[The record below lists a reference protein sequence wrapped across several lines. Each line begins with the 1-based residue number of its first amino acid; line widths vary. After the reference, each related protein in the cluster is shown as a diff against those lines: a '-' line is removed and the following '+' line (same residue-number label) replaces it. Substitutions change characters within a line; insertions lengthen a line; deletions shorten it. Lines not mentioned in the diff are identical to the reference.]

1 MERSQKR
8 HAYYPVRCP
17 GCGDVVNLLV
27 GNSVTVTVQVHNVP
41 ACNGTFYYRCW
52 IERGLPLPRV
62 EFLAPAN
69 AMEVMLQPHGGPRP
83 PAPDDPTSAPS
94 PSPRFDLP
102 TDTASPG
109 ASSRRASAASKQQSA
124 APRSRPR

>member
-1 MERSQKR
+1 MERSPKKS
-8 HAYYPVRCP
+8 AYYPIRCP

-41 ACNGTFYYRCW
+41 GCNATFYYRCW

-69 AMEVMLQPHGGPRP
+69 AMEVVLQPHGGPPPAADDPLAAPPPSPRLDLTRDEGSRGAFSRAPSATERP
-83 PAPDDPTSAPS
+83 PAAP
-94 PSPRFDLP
+94 R
-102 TDTASPG
+102 
-109 ASSRRASAASKQQSA
+109 RRA
-124 APRSRPR
+124 R